1 MEAARITSDQLVRVV
16 EQAGH
21 AFGWSRSYQAVLS
34 TAIGVVFTA
43 VGLEEP
49 VGAVSVARE
58 DLPAQCA
65 AIARLSEQRG
75 HSPSTG
81 ASYIRSWR
89 RLATIAHRWKLEGG
103 DDAGPGFWETIEDL
117 RDTRPKRL
125 RPLVPDGSGD
135 EEPSNTFSV
144 KLPTGRATVAL
155 PDGATDA
162 DLVVLVRA
170 IVSRKR

>member
-1 MEAARITSDQLVRVV
+1 MEPVRTTSDELSRVV

-49 VGAVSVARE
+49 VGAVSVAPE
-58 DLPAQCA
+58 DLPAQCE
-65 AIARLSEQRG
+65 AIAALSEQRG
-75 HSPSTG
+75 HSPST
-81 ASYIRSWR
+81 AAAYTRSWR
-89 RLATIAHRWKLEGG
+89 RLSTIAHRWKLEGG
-103 DDAGPGFWETIEDL
+103 DDAGPGFWETMEDL

-135 EEPSNTFSV
+135 EEPSGTFSV
-144 KLPTGRATVAL
+144 GLSSGRATVTL
-155 PDGATDA
+155 PDGVTDA
-162 DLVVLVRA
+162 DLVALVRT
-170 IVSRKR
+170 ILNRKR